1 MKSYNLRGALLA
13 STFIAGAFAV
23 AAPAIAQDGDDA
35 NDDEIVV
42 TGSRI
47 PKKDFTSTSPVFTVS
62 QEQIKLS
69 NSVNIEN
76 LLNELPQVIPGAN
89 STSNNPSLDGRATI
103 DLRGLGPGRTLVL
116 VDGHRVVPASNDNI
130 IDLNMIPTSLIKK
143 VEVVTGGTSAVYGSD
158 AIGGVVN
165 FIMRDDFDGVQ
176 VDGLGGISDKGD
188 ASYAGFN
195 VTTGGKFANDKGS
208 ASLYASYFKRE
219 KLLASERDF
228 AANQGPYGV
237 SSAVEEGRI
246 NGSSTNPYDL
256 AAYNAAGF
264 TDLCASGSTGGV
276 CNDTD
281 GSGGLSDGDFII
293 GPSQN
298 IMFNTDGTIQGP
310 AGRYNYAPVNNII
323 LPQTR
328 VITRGHVDY
337 ALSEHMNFNMTALF
351 SDNRIKQQL
360 APTPVFDLPYTPGS
374 NPAAESPEF
383 AALLASR
390 ADPTAPVLVRRRM
403 TEIGNRIAD
412 IDRKI
417 YQIEFGVN
425 GDFDVLGNNWVYDV
439 YYAYNRVDTNEQD
452 FNNVS
457 EKRFKDAIGG
467 CPTGSD
473 VGCVAANIF
482 GKGNISKA
490 AADFIR
496 LRTATDLSFE
506 RNVVAG
512 YVAGDFGDTF
522 QIANAGPIGFSAGFE
537 FRDDASVFDVSDAQ
551 RTGNIQGFNAING
564 IAGKDQVWELY
575 GETSVPL
582 INSDMIG
589 MKSLNLEAGYRYSD
603 YDSIG
608 GISAW
613 KVGGDWVPIDG
624 MRIRA
629 MFNRAVRAPNI
640 FERFRAGDQNF
651 PSFSDPCNT
660 RASSD
665 PASAPITLDA
675 ATLAECARQAGFTP
689 AQAAVV
695 YAPGVFFQSD
705 TQTESRAVGN
715 PNLKQESSDTFTLG
729 VVYQPNFVPGLSFS
743 VDYFDY
749 KVSDFVG
756 TVGVGTIL
764 ANCFGDPTN
773 PANQANFCSKITRD
787 PTNGEVDV
795 IDTTIDNLD
804 TVKTS
809 GIDFN
814 LVYQADFDDLG
825 PLGIIPGS
833 FSNNTLVTWVD
844 KFTVNGS
851 DSVGEIGGFG
861 GSPEW
866 KVSNNLTWRPIPE
879 LSLNWEANWVDSMV
893 VPPLFGGF
901 FKSFFNEPNKT
912 PSYLTNDFGFSY
924 QVNDSFSVYGGVDN
938 AFNKKAPNSNTFPAF
953 EFLSGAQSGTFPS
966 IYDVIGR
973 FWRIGFS
980 KNF

>member
-89 STSNNPSLDGRATI
+89 STSNNPSLQGRATI

-116 VDGHRVVPASNDNI
+116 VDGHRVVPARNDNI
-130 IDLNMIPTSLIKK
+130 VDLNVIPASLIKK

-165 FIMRDDFDGVQ
+165 FIMRDDFEGVQ

-237 SSAVEEGRI
+237 SSRIEETRVDRQSG
-246 NGSSTNPYDL
+246 NPYDL
-256 AAYNAAGF
+256 DAYNDAGF
-264 TDLCASGSTGGV
+264 TDLCASGNTAGI
-276 CNDTD
+276 CNDA
-281 GSGGLSDGDFII
+281 DGDGNRDYII
-293 GPSQN
+293 GGASN
-298 IMFNTDGTIQGP
+298 IAFNQDGTISGP
-310 AGRYNYAPVNNII
+310 AGGYNYAPVNDLI

-328 VITRGHVDY
+328 IITRGHVDY
-337 ALSEHMNFNMTALF
+337 ALSEHMNFNMTTLF
-351 SDNRIKQQL
+351 SDNRIEQQL
-360 APTPVFDLPYTPGS
+360 APTPVSGVAYTPGTS
-374 NPAAESPEF
+374 PFETPEF

-390 ADPTAPVLVRRRM
+390 ADPTADVLVRRRT
-403 TEIGNRIAD
+403 TEVGNRISR

-417 YQIEFGVN
+417 YQIEFGIN
-425 GDFDVLGNNWVYDV
+425 GDFDALGNNWLYDL
-439 YYAYNRVDTNEQD
+439 YYAYNRVDANTEN

-457 EKRFKDAIGG
+457 EKRFKDALAG

-482 GKGNISKA
+482 GKGNISAA

-496 LRTATDLSFE
+496 LRTATDLLFE
-506 RNVVAG
+506 RNIVAG
-512 YVAGDFGDTF
+512 YIAGDFGDAF

-551 RTGNIQGFNAING
+551 RLGNIQGFNAING
-564 IAGKDQVWELY
+564 IKGKDTVWEVY
-575 GETSVPL
+575 AETSVPL

-589 MKSLNLEAGYRYSD
+589 MKSLNLEAGYRYSN
-603 YDSIG
+603 YDSTG
-608 GISAW
+608 GVNAW
-613 KVGGDWVPIDG
+613 KIGGDWVPIDG
-624 MRIRA
+624 MRVRA

-640 FERFRAGDQNF
+640 FELFRAGDQSF
-651 PSFSDPCNT
+651 PSYGDPCNT
-660 RASSD
+660 IAAD
-665 PASAPITLDA
+665 GTPITLSA
-675 ATLAECARQAGFTP
+675 AVLDECARQIGVT
-689 AQAAVV
+689 AAVAS
-695 YAPGVFFQSD
+695 APGGVFETGKFRQSD
-705 TQTESRAVGN
+705 TQVETRAVGN
-715 PNLKQESSDTFTLG
+715 PNLREETSDTFTLG
-729 VVYQPNFVPGLSFS
+729 VVYQPSFVPGLSLS

-749 KVSDFVG
+749 KVTDFVG
-756 TVGVGTIL
+756 SVGSSTIL
-764 ANCFGDPTN
+764 SSCFGDPTN
-773 PANQANFCSKITRD
+773 PAVQTNFCSKIARNATS
-787 PTNGEVDV
+787 GEIDV
-795 IDTTIDNLD
+795 IDTTIDNLLKV
-804 TVKTS
+804 TTS
-809 GIDFN
+809 GIDVN
-814 LVYQADFDDLG
+814 VVYQADFDDMG
-825 PLGIIPGS
+825 PLSAIPGS
-833 FSNNTLVTWVD
+833 FSNNFLLTWVD
-844 KFTVNGS
+844 EFSTNGS
-851 DSVGEIGGFG
+851 NSVGQDFGFG
-861 GSPEW
+861 GQPEW
-866 KVSNNLTWRPIPE
+866 KVSNNLTYRPIPE
-879 LSLNWEANWVDSMV
+879 LSLNWEVTWFSKLLA
-893 VPPLFGGF
+893 PQPFGGF
-901 FKSFFNEPNKT
+901 FVNVLGEPANLPDYMT
-912 PSYLTNDFGFSY
+912 HDFGFSY
-924 QVNDSFSVYGGVDN
+924 QVNDTFSVYGGVDN
-938 AFNKKAPNSNTFPAF
+938 AFNKQPPNSRTNSGLAF
-953 EFLSGAQSGTFPS
+953 SGQSGTDPS
-966 IYDVIGR
+966 QYDIIGR

-980 KNF
+980 KSF